1 MIRRV
6 LITAGANGIGLVM
19 ARAFAA
25 RGDQVWVTDVDAA
38 MIAALPPGIC
48 GTLCD
53 AASEP
58 AMDLLFAELTAEWG
72 GLDVL
77 VANAGI
83 KGPTAGIEDMP
94 LEAWHQCLGVNLDGA
109 MLAARGAARL
119 MKPAGKGAMVFL
131 SSTSGLYGTPFRA
144 PYVAAKWGVIGLMKT
159 VAMELGPHGIR
170 ANAICPGSV
179 NGPRIDLVIEAEAA
193 AKGMTPGAVRQGY
206 ASGTALKQLS
216 NPEDVADMALF
227 LASDAA
233 RMVSGQALAVDG
245 MTYNVDP

>member
-1 MIRRV
+1 VTRRV

-25 RGDQVWVTDVDAA
+25 RGDRVWVTDIDAE
-38 MIAALPPGIC
+38 MLAALPPGIR
-48 GTLCD
+48 GSHCD

-58 AMDLLFAELTAEWG
+58 AMELLFSEIKADWG

-83 KGPTAGIEDMP
+83 KGPTAAIEDMP
-94 LEAWHQCLGVNLDGA
+94 LEGWHQCLGVNLDGA
-109 MLAARGAARL
+109 MLAARGAARM

-170 ANAICPGSV
+170 AKRS
-179 NGPRIDLVIEAEAA
+179 RSR
-193 AKGMTPGAVRQGY
+193 RQGHD
-206 ASGTALKQLS
+206 ARCGAPGLRLGHCAETA
-216 NPEDVADMALF
+216 D
-227 LASDAA
+227 
-233 RMVSGQALAVDG
+233 RCG
-245 MTYNVDP
+245 

>member
-1 MIRRV
+1 MKRV
-6 LITAGANGIGLVM
+6 LVTAGANGIGLVM

-25 RGDQVWVTDVDAA
+25 AGYRVRVTDVDEAA
-38 MIAALPPGIC
+38 VAAVPNGIVGTVCDAGNESAMAAL
-48 GTLCD
+48 
-53 AASEP
+53 
-58 AMDLLFAELTAEWG
+58 FADITADWG

-77 VANAGI
+77 CANAGI
-83 KGPTAGIEDMP
+83 KGPTAAIEDMP
-94 LEAWHQCLGVNLDGA
+94 LDEWHQCLGVNLDGA
-109 MLAARGAARL
+109 MLAAKYGARL
-119 MKPAGKGAMVFL
+119 MKSARSGVMIFT

-179 NGPRIDLVIEAEAA
+179 NGPRIDRVIAAEAA
-193 AKGMTPGAVRQGY
+193 AKGMTEDAVRQGY
-206 ASGTALKQLS
+206 ASGTAMKRLTD
-216 NPEDVADMALF
+216 PEDVADMALF

-233 RMVSGQALAVDG
+233 KMVTGQAIAVDG

>member
-1 MIRRV
+1 MNQRV

-19 ARAFAA
+19 AQAFAA
-25 RGDQVWVTDVDAA
+25 RGDRVWVTDVDAA
-38 MIAALPPGIC
+38 ILAALPHGMRASQ
-48 GTLCD
+48 CD

-58 AMDLLFAELTAEWG
+58 EMDALFTEISADWG

-77 VANAGI
+77 IANAGI

-94 LEAWHQCLGVNLDGA
+94 MDGWSECLAVNLTGA
-109 MLAARGAARL
+109 MIAARGAARL
-119 MKPAGKGAMVFL
+119 MKPARTGAMVFL

-144 PYVAAKWGVIGLMKT
+144 PYAAAKWGVIGLMKT

-179 NGPRIDLVIEAEAA
+179 NGPRMDRVIAAEAQ
-193 AKGMTPGAVRQGY
+193 AKGMTEDAVRQGY
-206 ASGTALKQLS
+206 ASGTALKRLS
-216 NPEDVADMALF
+216 DAQDVADMALF

-233 RMVSGQALAVDG
+233 RMVTGQALSVDG

>member
-1 MIRRV
+1 MTRRV

-25 RGDQVWVTDVDAA
+25 LGDRVWVTDVDAGMLA
-38 MIAALPPGIC
+38 DLPPGIR
-48 GTLCD
+48 GTQCD
-53 AASEP
+53 ASSEP
-58 AMDLLFAELTAEWG
+58 AMELLFSDIAADWG

-83 KGPTAGIEDMP
+83 KGPTAAIEDMP
-94 LEAWHQCLGVNLDGA
+94 LEGWHQCLGVNLDGA
-109 MLAARGAARL
+109 MLAARGAARM
-119 MKPAGKGAMVFL
+119 MKPAGKGAMVFM
-131 SSTSGLYGTPFRA
+131 SSTAGLYGNPFRA

-179 NGPRIDLVIEAEAA
+179 NGPRIDRVIEAEAE
-193 AKGMTPGAVRQGY
+193 AKGMTPDAVRQGY

-216 NPEDVADMALF
+216 DPQDVADMAIYLS
-227 LASDAA
+227 SDAA

>member
-1 MIRRV
+1 MSRRV

-25 RGDQVWVTDVDAA
+25 LGDRVWVTDVDRA
-38 MIAALPPGIC
+38 MLAALPPGIR

-58 AMDLLFAELTAEWG
+58 AMELLFDDIAAEWG
-72 GLDVL
+72 GLDVAI
-77 VANAGI
+77 ANAGI
-83 KGPTAGIEDMP
+83 KGPTAAIEEMP
-94 LEAWHQCLGVNLDGA
+94 LEGWHQCLGVNLDGA
-109 MLAARGAARL
+109 MLCARGTARM
-119 MKPAGKGAMVFL
+119 MKPAGQGVITFI

-179 NGPRIDLVIEAEAA
+179 NGPRIDRVIAAEAE
-193 AKGMTPGAVRQGY
+193 AKGMTPEAVRQGY
-206 ASGTALKQLS
+206 ASGTAMKRLTDAQ
-216 NPEDVADMALF
+216 DVADMAVF
-227 LASDAA
+227 LASDGA